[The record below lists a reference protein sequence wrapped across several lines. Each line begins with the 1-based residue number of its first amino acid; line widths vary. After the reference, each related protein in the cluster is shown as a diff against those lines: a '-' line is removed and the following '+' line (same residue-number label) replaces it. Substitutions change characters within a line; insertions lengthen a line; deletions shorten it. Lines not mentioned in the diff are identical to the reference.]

1 MESNILAAVEH
12 HDRVREIDLRCVPG
26 WFLERLATVAQEPY
40 PELTSLELR
49 SNDGFA
55 SVLPD
60 SFLGGSAPRLR
71 TLVLDSIPS
80 PGLPKPLLTASNL
93 VQLHLNR
100 IPNSGYISPDAMV
113 ACVLTM
119 NNLEFFTL
127 EYRSPLSRPD
137 RWSRRPPPRTHVVLP
152 SLTRFR
158 FHGASEYLED
168 FLAQVDSPQL
178 NFFHITFFN
187 QLAFDL
193 SQLPQFIS
201 RTEKIKAL
209 TQAALA
215 CTITLFRSHFLRK
228 QGTRLIS
235 GRSC

>member
-1 MESNILAAVEH
+1 MLDVWPALLLIVSNRLGLAPVEAPGVESNILAAVEH

-71 TLVLDSIPS
+71 TLVLDSIPF

-119 NNLEFFTL
+119 NNLEFLHLNTDL
-127 EYRSPLSRPD
+127 LY
-137 RWSRRPPPRTHVVLP
+137 
-152 SLTRFR
+152 
-158 FHGASEYLED
+158 
-168 FLAQVDSPQL
+168 LAQIDGAGVRL
-178 NFFHITFFN
+178 RG
-187 QLAFDL
+187 L
-193 SQLPQFIS
+193 
-201 RTEKIKAL
+201 
-209 TQAALA
+209 
-215 CTITLFRSHFLRK
+215 TLFSLLSPVFGSTARVNIWRTSLPRSVLLNS
-228 QGTRLIS
+228 TS
-235 GRSC
+235 ST